1 MNEKEQ
7 CKELC
12 EIIEEGLEEYGPHGE
27 ENVGRLTASDIYM
40 RGYRKVPDG
49 AVIMTTEERESL
61 EKNVKDLQKVCVLRG
76 EEIERLRAEIK
87 RLRGEKQ

>member
-1 MNEKEQ
+1 MTEKEQ

-12 EIIEEGLEEYGPHGE
+12 KIIEEGLEEYGLHGE

-40 RGYRKVPDG
+40 RGYRKVPAG

-61 EKNVKDLQKVCVLRG
+61 EKNVNELQEVCILRG

-87 RLRGEKQ
+87 KLRGEK